1 MDANSFTK
9 NIISVSIAVVVVSA
23 VAIPIIGSALL
34 TSSSGIENYEQINK
48 ILQMLPIFLVLA
60 VLVAIVGMFITKTSN
75 GRRRK

>member
-60 VLVAIVGMFITKTSN
+60 VLVAIVGMFITK
-75 GRRRK
+75 RRN

>member
-34 TSSSGIENYEQINK
+34 TSSSRIENYEQINK

-60 VLVAIVGMFITKTSN
+60 VLVAIVGMFITK
-75 GRRRK
+75 RRN

>member
-23 VAIPIIGSALL
+23 VAIPIIASALL
-34 TSSSGIENYEQINK
+34 TSDSGITNYEQINK

-60 VLVAIVGMFITKTSN
+60 VLVAIVGMFITKYRN
-75 GRRRK
+75 

>member
-34 TSSSGIENYEQINK
+34 TSDSGITNYEQINK

-60 VLVAIVGMFITKTSN
+60 VLVAIVGMFITKYRN
-75 GRRRK
+75 